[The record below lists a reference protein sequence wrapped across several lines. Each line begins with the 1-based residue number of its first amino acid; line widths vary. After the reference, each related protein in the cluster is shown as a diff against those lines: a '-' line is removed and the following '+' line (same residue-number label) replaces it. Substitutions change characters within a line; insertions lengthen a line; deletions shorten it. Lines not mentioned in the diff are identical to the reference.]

1 MIKFFRKIRYN
12 LMETPPE
19 RADSVRTGGKTGK
32 YFKYAIG
39 EIVLV
44 VIGILIALQI
54 NNWNETRK
62 DNNSKLKIIE
72 YLILDL
78 KKDIHHFKDDGIR
91 NQKSIDFIHDF
102 LQSGEIENST
112 DFINIIDERYSHY
125 PNNSKYKSIIST
137 NQIDLLDE
145 VTLSKLTTYY
155 EYDYVRLN
163 ARVKDSDNIT
173 IKIEEFIVT
182 ALPKHPS
189 TNNDE
194 NFNAE
199 VSTILARDEIYNLF
213 LMSSHYREDLN
224 ELMKSTQK
232 KAERLVIEL
241 KKIMK
246 S

>member
-1 MIKFFRKIRYN
+1 MTMIKFFRKIR
-12 LMETPPE
+12 LDALRQKRVP
-19 RADSVRTGGKTGK
+19 K
-32 YFKYAIG
+32 YLLYAIG
-39 EIVLV
+39 EIILV

-54 NNWNETRK
+54 NNQNEVRK

-78 KKDIHHFKDDGIR
+78 EKDIHHFKRDGIR
-91 NQKSIDFIHDF
+91 NQKSIDFINNF
-102 LQSGEIENST
+102 LKTHEIENST

-125 PNNSKYKSIIST
+125 PNNSKYKSITST

-155 EYDYVRLN
+155 EYDYIRLN

-173 IKIEEFIVT
+173 IKIEEFIVNE
-182 ALPKHPS
+182 LPKHPA

-199 VSTILARDEIYNLF
+199 VNTILARDDIYNLF
-213 LMSSHYREDLN
+213 LMSSNYREDLN
-224 ELMKSTQK
+224 ELMKSTQR
-232 KAERLVIEL
+232 KAEQLIIEL
-241 KKIMK
+241 KQITKG
-246 S
+246 